1 MYSYIY
7 LNGEDNFDGN
17 NNGGDDDSFFV
28 VLFYSDPKKVIDPV
42 TKWTINDAV
51 TCACCCV
58 YIILIDV
65 STRTIKGNKNNNDRY
80 EHFCYESR

>member
-1 MYSYIY
+1 MLNIYQTYNLDRITVYIQLSFRRTIMYSYIY

-42 TKWTINDAV
+42 TK
-51 TCACCCV
+51 
-58 YIILIDV
+58 
-65 STRTIKGNKNNNDRY
+65 
-80 EHFCYESR
+80 

>member
-42 TKWTINDAV
+42 TK
-51 TCACCCV
+51 
-58 YIILIDV
+58 
-65 STRTIKGNKNNNDRY
+65 
-80 EHFCYESR
+80 

>member
-42 TKWTINDAV
+42 TKWAINDNNKSFV
-51 TCACCCV
+51 VLDELLWETTTCTS
-58 YIILIDV
+58 Y
-65 STRTIKGNKNNNDRY
+65 
-80 EHFCYESR
+80 